1 MGTKFL
7 KISLDTDGE
16 DGVSFLRFSA
26 PELLG
31 ASLRRAGWNGLTG
44 SGSSCWM
51 TVDGVGLLSA
61 PKNVK
66 LGLVVSSAM
75 ICSGWV
81 VTMVG
86 WGVVVTVVLGA
97 LVTGRLLT
105 PDSLGLNL
113 FSLRGSL
120 TPRKLS
126 FTGSS
131 SSTSL
136 ASTG

>member
-7 KISLDTDGE
+7 KISLDTDGA
-16 DGVSFLRFSA
+16 DGVSFLRLST

-44 SGSSCWM
+44 SGSSGVM

-75 ICSGWV
+75 ICSGSV
-81 VTMVG
+81 VG
-86 WGVVVTVVLGA
+86 WGVVVTVVAGA
-97 LVTGRLLT
+97 LVTGLLRT

-113 FSLRGSL
+113 FSLLGSL